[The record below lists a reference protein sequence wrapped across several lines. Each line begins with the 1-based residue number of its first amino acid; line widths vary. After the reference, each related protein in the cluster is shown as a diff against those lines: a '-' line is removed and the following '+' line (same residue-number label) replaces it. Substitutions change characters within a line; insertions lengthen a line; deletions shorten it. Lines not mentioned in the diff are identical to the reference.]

1 MMTGRKGEM
10 KMDEHLKAVAK
21 RNADLYF
28 KDKERFETRMFWC
41 GWKPSEVQ
49 QMEAYINRIGKE
61 ETE

>member
-1 MMTGRKGEM
+1 M

-49 QMEAYINRIGKE
+49 QMEVYINRVGKE